1 MNEMLR
7 DAKENIKS
15 PEELSQKQ
23 IKIKA
28 EQLL

>member
-7 DAKENIKS
+7 DARENIKS
-15 PEELSQKQ
+15 PDELRYKEL
-23 IKIKA
+23 KIKA